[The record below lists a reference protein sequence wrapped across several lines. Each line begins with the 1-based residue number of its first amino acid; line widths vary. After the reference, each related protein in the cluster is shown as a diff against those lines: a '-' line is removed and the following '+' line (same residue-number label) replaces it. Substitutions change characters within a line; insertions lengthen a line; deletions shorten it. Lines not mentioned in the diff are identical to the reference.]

1 MIVAVVDTVDEAIEL
16 ANCSDYS
23 LMAGLW
29 TRDIYNAFKVSE
41 KMRSGKTPRQN
52 TEIAAKTHIF
62 QGTRTL
68 TGPLFSTNG

>member
-41 KMRSGKTPRQN
+41 KMRSGKMP
-52 TEIAAKTHIF
+52 
-62 QGTRTL
+62 
-68 TGPLFSTNG
+68 